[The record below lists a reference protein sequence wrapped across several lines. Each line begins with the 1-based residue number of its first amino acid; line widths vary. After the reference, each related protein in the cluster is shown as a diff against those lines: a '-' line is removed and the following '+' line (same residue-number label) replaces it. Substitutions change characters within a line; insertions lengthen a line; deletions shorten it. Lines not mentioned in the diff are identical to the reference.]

1 MSKTAQTVV
10 GMGLACGLVVVSGCN
25 RDVRLAGRK
34 LRNVTVRDVSHY
46 GVTLEKA
53 ASPRQ
58 VAFVALRAVREDFLA
73 ANDAER
79 EAALDKQFDVCAA
92 DVINARNLTG
102 MNRSE
107 FIHNVVY
114 RWTPTV
120 SHYVHEFET
129 SWERA
134 EERLVVRDKGP
145 AKEPVEEA
153 VKCEVAMRVSDPN
166 GNPKAGVVLLVWLAR
181 DNGYWR
187 VVHMGFDPTRR
198 SIKRVTST
206 GPARATDQA
215 DGDGTKPG

>member
-10 GMGLACGLVVVSGCN
+10 GMGLACALVVVLGCS
-25 RDVRLAGRK
+25 RDVRLAGRR
-34 LRNVTVRDVSHY
+34 LRSVTVREVSHY
-46 GVTLEKA
+46 GVTLDKA

-73 ANDAER
+73 GNDAER

-92 DVINARNLTG
+92 DVINVRNLTG
-102 MNRSE
+102 MDRSE

-129 SWERA
+129 SWELA
-134 EERLVVRDKGP
+134 EERLVVRKKGP
-145 AKEPVEEA
+145 GKEPADEA
-153 VKCEVAMRVSDPN
+153 TKCEVAIGVSDPD
-166 GNPKAGVVLLVWLAR
+166 GDPRAGVVLLVWLAR

-198 SIKRVTST
+198 SIRRVTST
-206 GPARATDQA
+206 DPARSTDQA
-215 DGDGTKPG
+215 GGAGTKPG

>member
-1 MSKTAQTVV
+1 MTKTWQTVV
-10 GMGLACGLVVVSGCN
+10 GMGLAGALVVVLGCN

-34 LRNVTVRDVSHY
+34 VRSVTAHDVSHY
-46 GVTLEKA
+46 GVTLDKA

-58 VAFVALRAVREDFLA
+58 VTFVALRAVREDFLA
-73 ANDAER
+73 ANDTER

-102 MNRSE
+102 LGRNE

-134 EERLVVRDKGP
+134 EERLVVRKKGS
-145 AKEPVEEA
+145 AKEPVDEA
-153 VKCEVAMRVSDPN
+153 TECEVAMRVSDPN
-166 GNPKAGVVLLVWLAR
+166 GDARADVVLLVWLAR
-181 DNGYWR
+181 DGGYWR

-198 SIKRVTST
+198 SIRRVTSAEPERST
-206 GPARATDQA
+206 EQA
-215 DGDGTKPG
+215 DASGTEPG